1 MSSLPAD
8 TRSPLARLHAF
19 FFWSA
24 KEKAHLGLG
33 TVLYL
38 NALRWMFMMFGVIF
52 LLSIPNILIN
62 EKGPRYTFDSLNGDY
77 LAFASTH
84 LSIANLGSQEW
95 TPTQPLACNNNGFS
109 AKVCVSWSSS
119 AIDEYDYSCGF
130 TPPGTSLTS
139 IKSFSILSGEV
150 NVVCE
155 SVKSICHC
163 FEGFSGEK
171 CENVANASLL
181 INKSV
186 SGKVIKSW
194 CTSPINWWEAKTFSK
209 RAELYEANRILRVNN
224 VCNGRGSCF
233 TRTSTDD
240 ITLPLFS
247 FCQCDRGYYGP
258 YCETQVAATDTY
270 GSVFNV
276 GVGNND
282 STAISSCNLG
292 ALPAIERTFV
302 FSLPP
307 AICSSHGFGLY
318 MPTKPDGSLNV
329 SNAYRVQSRGVC
341 LCEPGY
347 SGEEC
352 LGGEPIPDLQGYLM
366 CVHALF
372 MAIVCCLLHQHRKTS
387 EQAVD
392 DSNVS
397 PRDFS
402 IFVNHLPVL
411 KSSKP
416 IDIQRVRKHF
426 EQFGPVYSVVP
437 ATNDENIFYFQR
449 EQNLALLALQK
460 MVERQAF
467 AERKKG
473 IINATM
479 NDAPKQRTD
488 TAASTDWKI
497 RPVWYPRLSPL
508 VESKIRDSCV
518 LLEPLTAADC
528 VGVDPPAVE
537 ASWDSLIWLIRPLC
551 WNVALL
557 DFMPMGALRALI
569 RNLEGLLDVELKN
582 PENFNFERAFV
593 TFEHQASRD
602 SCLSAYGE
610 MARWSTRPSGEYA
623 FTDGKTKKRIT
634 VNVRFPKVEGD
645 ATVSLIEGLGKSF
658 QRAIG
663 SPTKLPAA
671 ENAEGKS
678 EASFYPSDQGD
689 TTLEP
694 LTSINPLSSL
704 GTETTPASSDSISQ
718 SSSSDSKSQSAS
730 SAPWIG
736 RRRVSKIA
744 TTRAADPSKS
754 TPIKVSLAWEPDEV
768 VWDALDTSP
777 QELMFRGIAISLYM
791 FAVVFILFIVITTV
805 NAKKETGTAG
815 FLISLGVVLL
825 NFAIATHWYSIADM
839 EQNYSIGQKSRSI
852 YIKVLCA
859 QIAVTILSGTIGVY
873 GYPVDTKN
881 GYVQDWYA
889 EAGGFLF
896 NTVIIETF
904 LPPLL
909 LMMPMK
915 WINMKLTEYTSGY
928 TSYTEWM
935 SMRLPPPFAL
945 ESRCASLVRTVIL
958 CCAFQSGLP
967 VLNIACAV
975 CLFIRYVAD
984 MYAMEYVCRIQ
995 RSGAELA
1002 RALEVSL
1009 ILSTLLLSCMSWV
1022 LLRAG
1027 QATTVLHVNAEIVFF
1042 ICLVFILW
1050 ALSGYLSFKRFQKR
1064 DCCLGFGFSMIPKS
1078 FPNPLLLIHEMY
1090 MRLVFGDF
1098 FFNEYDDTFDE
1109 TGGKTYSEL
1118 SKVAQK
1124 ELLTGYREDG
1134 SVVKQESLSSHFLM
1148 RTTPYGMKEREQQL
1162 RKTGAAFNAGAGQYV
1177 DSIPYPP
1184 DWTALHMKIWLE
1196 EIRKRGRAT
1205 AGADEGSSNAS
1216 GRQTA

>member
-1 MSSLPAD
+1 MGSLPAD
-8 TRSPLARLHAF
+8 KRSPLVRLHSF
-19 FFWSA
+19 FCWSA

-38 NALRWMFMMFGVIF
+38 NALRWMFMMFGIIF

-62 EKGPRYTFDSLNGDY
+62 AKGPRYTFDSLNGDY

-84 LSIANLGSQEW
+84 LSIANLGSQDW
-95 TPTQPLACNNNGFS
+95 TPIQPLACNNNGFS
-109 AKVCVSWSSS
+109 AKVCASWGVSST
-119 AIDEYDYSCGF
+119 DEYDYPCGY
-130 TPPGTSLTS
+130 TPPETALTTS
-139 IKSFSILSGEV
+139 KSFSILSGEV

-155 SVKSICHC
+155 SVKTNCQC
-163 FEGFSGEK
+163 FEGFSGDQ
-171 CENVANASLL
+171 CENVNTPLL
-181 INKSV
+181 LNKSA

-194 CTSPINWWEAKTFSK
+194 CTSPINWWEAKTYAK
-209 RAELYEANRILRVNN
+209 RTELYEANRILRING
-224 VCNGRGSCF
+224 VCSGRGACF
-233 TRTSTDD
+233 TRTSTED

-247 FCQCDRGYYGP
+247 FCQCDKGYYGP
-258 YCETQVAATDTY
+258 YCEKVVSNIDTY
-270 GSVFNV
+270 GSVYNV
-276 GVGNND
+276 GVGYND
-282 STAISSCNLG
+282 SKALGTCNLG

-307 AICSSHGFGLY
+307 AICSVHGFGLY
-318 MPTKPDGSLNV
+318 MPTKPDGSLNM

-341 LCEPGY
+341 FCEPGY

-352 LGGEPIPDLQGYLM
+352 LGGEAIPDLQGYLM
-366 CVHALF
+366 CVHAIF
-372 MAIVCCLLHQHRKTS
+372 MAIICCLLHQHRKTS

-416 IDIQRVRKHF
+416 SDIQRVRKHF

-437 ATNDENIFYFQR
+437 ATNDENVFYFQS
-449 EQNLALLALQK
+449 EQNRALLALQK
-460 MVERQAF
+460 MLERQVC

-473 IINATM
+473 IFNAKM
-479 NDAPKQRTD
+479 KDAPKQRTD
-488 TAASTDWKI
+488 STASTDWKI

-537 ASWDSLIWLIRPLC
+537 ASWDSLMWLIRPIS
-551 WNVALL
+551 WIAATL
-557 DFMPMGALRALI
+557 DYMPMGALRSLI
-569 RNLEGLLDVELKN
+569 RNLEGLLEAELKN
-582 PENFNFERAFV
+582 PETFNFERAFV

-602 SCLSAYGE
+602 ACLNAYGE
-610 MARWSTRPSGEYA
+610 MARWSTRPSGEY
-623 FTDGKTKKRIT
+623 TYIDGETKRRII

-658 QRAIG
+658 QRAMG
-663 SPTKLPAA
+663 SPSKPSQETTSGKNEPA
-671 ENAEGKS
+671 
-678 EASFYPSDQGD
+678 FYPSDQAD
-689 TTLEP
+689 STVESLTSVNP
-694 LTSINPLSSL
+694 LTSAS
-704 GTETTPASSDSISQ
+704 GEETPVASDNLLPSTQ
-718 SSSSDSKSQSAS
+718 
-730 SAPWIG
+730 SAPWLG
-736 RRRVSKIA
+736 RRRNSKIA
-744 TTRAADPSKS
+744 TTKAADPSKS

-768 VWDALDTSP
+768 IWDALDTSP

-791 FAVVFILFIVITTV
+791 FAVVFVLFIVITTV
-805 NAKKETGTAG
+805 NANKETGTAG

-825 NFAIATHWYSIADM
+825 NFAIATHWYSIADV
-839 EQNYSIGQKSRSI
+839 EQNYSVGKKSRSI
-852 YIKVLCA
+852 YVKVLCA

-935 SMRLPPPFAL
+935 SMRQPPPFAL

-967 VLNIACAV
+967 VLNIACAA
-975 CLFIRYVAD
+975 CLFIRYLSD

-1027 QATTVLHVNAEIVFF
+1027 QATTALHVNAEFVFF
-1042 ICLVFILW
+1042 ICLFFILW
-1050 ALSGYLSFKRFQKR
+1050 ALSGYLTFKRFQKR
-1064 DCCLGFGFSMIPKS
+1064 DCCLGYGFSMIPKS
-1078 FPNPLLLIHEMY
+1078 FPNPLLVIHQMY

-1109 TGGKTYSEL
+1109 TGGKSYTEL
-1118 SKVAQK
+1118 SKIAQK
-1124 ELLTGYREDG
+1124 ELQTGFREDG
-1134 SVVKQESLSSHFLM
+1134 TVVKQECLSSHFLM
-1148 RTTPYGMKEREQQL
+1148 RTTPYEMKERSQQL
-1162 RKTGAAFNAGAGQYV
+1162 LKTSTASNAGV

-1184 DWTALHMKIWLE
+1184 DWTALHMRIWLE
-1196 EIRKRGRAT
+1196 EIRKRTRIDSSSAAT
-1205 AGADEGSSNAS
+1205 A
-1216 GRQTA
+1216 